1 MSQTFNLGG
10 LGDNKLTKLI
20 FSNGTANT
28 CSIFL
33 DNNGYLVF
41 EQGANTVT
49 FPLGELPADK
59 RLAIE
64 NGIVVE
70 GKDIEKEGAIDNN
83 QNNLVVDEI
92 TEDALVDAVA
102 DALGVENL
110 FSTKSEPQAGQGT
123 YPGFANA
130 MYFDAGNYL
139 ENSPRVSDNSLLF
152 SYSLWVKFETVLDGA
167 FLTSSQN
174 SWQSDCRISD
184 GQIQFF
190 DYGGGDQYGNG
201 WNVESAAGLL
211 RDTSAWYHLVFV
223 GDKNAT
229 GGDKVRIYVNGKKL
243 EGDQIGTSNVA
254 SRNPTHSKFNHS
266 SYTQRI
272 GVRNSSTVVFKGY
285 MANIQMIDG
294 QGLDA
299 SAFGQYLQ
307 VDGEETNIWIPKP
320 LDPSISYGA
329 NGFYLDFSR
338 NTVSGNDIT
347 IVHDVAPIDGTHT
360 AANDWTAN

>member
-33 DNNGYLVF
+33 DNDGYLVF

-49 FPLGELPADK
+49 FPLGELPVDK

-70 GKDIEKEGAIDNN
+70 GRDVVNTGAVGGGDQN
-83 QNNLVVDEI
+83 QNNLVVSDI
-92 TEDALVDAVA
+92 TEDALTSAVA

-110 FSTKSEPQAGQGT
+110 FSAKSEPKPEDGV

-130 MYFDAGNYL
+130 MYFSGANGNYL
-139 ENSPRVSDNSLLF
+139 SKAANPNASPDAYTISFWFKPSSTIRAEQKIYCYGSPGNEASF
-152 SYSLWVKFETVLDGA
+152 RWSNNGEYIEFACYSGGYTAQYRPKGVIAD
-167 FLTSSQN
+167 TSS
-174 SWQSDCRISD
+174 
-184 GQIQFF
+184 
-190 DYGGGDQYGNG
+190 Y
-201 WNVESAAGLL
+201 
-211 RDTSAWYHLVFV
+211 YHFV
-223 GDKNAT
+223 GAIDRRNNPAPLMM
-229 GGDKVRIYVNGKKL
+229 VYVNGVAPERDMSNAIDPNSGTNL
-243 EGDQIGTSNVA
+243 FTTSDSYIGRLQSNA
-254 SRNPTHSKFNHS
+254 NIH
-266 SYTQRI
+266 
-272 GVRNSSTVVFKGY
+272 GY
-285 MANIQMIDG
+285 MANVQFIDG
-294 QGLDA
+294 QALDA
-299 SAFGQYLQ
+299 SYFGQYLQ

-320 LDPSISYGA
+320 LDPSIDYGP

-338 NTVSGNDIT
+338 NTLSGNNIT
-347 IVHDVAPIDGTHT
+347 IVHDVAPLEGTHT

>member
-33 DNNGYLVF
+33 DNDGYLVF

-49 FPLGELPADK
+49 FPLGELPVDK

-70 GKDIEKEGAIDNN
+70 GRDVVNTGTVGGGDQN
-83 QNNLVVDEI
+83 QNNLVVSDI
-92 TEDALVDAVA
+92 TKDALTSAVA
-102 DALGVENL
+102 DALSVENL
-110 FSTKSEPQAGQGT
+110 FSAKSEPKPEDGV

-130 MYFDAGNYL
+130 MYFNGSNYL
-139 ENSPRVSDNSLLF
+139 SIQWTRPYTSQTMT
-152 SYSLWVKFETVLDGA
+152 YSFWIKFCDLSTTNTVLWAGTSPSDSSNDDG
-167 FLTSSQN
+167 FDFYQN
-174 SWQSDCRISD
+174 NARIYTNS
-184 GQIQFF
+184 
-190 DYGGGDQYGNG
+190 GNG
-201 WNVESAAGLL
+201 SIGSSAAKYM
-211 RDTSAWYHLVFV
+211 DTSKWYHFV
-223 GDKNAT
+223 MTADSTNGLRIFANGNPSPVNT
-229 GGDKVRIYVNGKKL
+229 VGGFTNINFTND
-243 EGDQIGTSNVA
+243 
-254 SRNPTHSKFNHS
+254 S
-266 SYTQRI
+266 SYTFI
-272 GVRNSSTVVFKGY
+272 GSQGASVSLRAY
-285 MANIQMIDG
+285 LANIQLIDG
-294 QGLDA
+294 QSLDP

-360 AANDWTAN
+360 TANDWTAN